1 LIYDSHEHVR
11 LLALPVFD
19 KFSAE
24 RLALTLNFVHL
35 IWTADVTTVDMF
47 TGKLLICRVIQA
59 SLEGDQEFD
68 SLRASMVSAASS
80 IADNKFADAQQVRL
94 DALILRVAQSPD
106 DLSLACKHMLSI
118 PLDILLMHTSRCTG
132 SFHSQEPE
140 DKE

>member
-1 LIYDSHEHVR
+1 MTYAVAQLSHRVTGRLLCSFLIYDSHEHIR
-11 LLALPVFD
+11 LLALPAFD

-68 SLRASMVSAASS
+68 SLRASMISAASS

-94 DALILRVAQSPD
+94 EALILSAAQSPE
-106 DLSLACKHMLSI
+106 DLSLACK
-118 PLDILLMHTSRCTG
+118 
-132 SFHSQEPE
+132 
-140 DKE
+140 